1 MRCVFNRFA
10 LFKWTSFLRKMF
22 KWLFFCKNIWYGND
36 SNGVANHS
44 TTCVWHLFGEVHK
57 SCNWVILKMFA
68 GIWSIWKESIN
79 KLTSFFLYTYFGRF
93 EHILS
98 YGVIRFFSCEM
109 LVQSTL
115 IGCSFL
121 KELLLTGG
129 QLFSQQCHQSTLLQ
143 NFYRIW
149 LNIGKGYQIECL
161 LLMNT

>member
-1 MRCVFNRFA
+1 MRYLNGR
-10 LFKWTSFLRKMF
+10 LFLER
-22 KWLFFCKNIWYGND
+22 C
-36 SNGVANHS
+36 SNGYFFAKTYDTVMILMAWQIIQQRVYDTYSGKCTNHAIG
-44 TTCVWHLFGEVHK
+44 LF
-57 SCNWVILKMFA
+57 
-68 GIWSIWKESIN
+68 WKCLLAYDRYERNQLIN
-79 KLTSFFLYTYFGRF
+79 LLVSSYTHTKYFGRF

-98 YGVIRFFSCEM
+98 YGVIRFLSCEM